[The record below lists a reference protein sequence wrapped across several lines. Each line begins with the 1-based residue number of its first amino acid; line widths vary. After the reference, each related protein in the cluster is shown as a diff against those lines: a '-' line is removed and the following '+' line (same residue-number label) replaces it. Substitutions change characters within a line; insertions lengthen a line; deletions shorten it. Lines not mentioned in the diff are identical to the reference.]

1 MQVSRGSLVD
11 REEWSP
17 RHRGKRPV
25 LISEEL
31 LLSRFGR
38 TSIDLAVA
46 AGLVTLVYSRFIEPR
61 TLRVRQFR
69 AGIPGLPDALD
80 GLRIAFLSDFHVGG
94 PGYGDAL
101 ARQAVD
107 LLLQEQ
113 PDLVLL
119 GGDYVDKG
127 LWHDESST
135 FDGFKQFP
143 NVIGVLGNHD
153 YRGGEQVGETICS
166 GMARRGV
173 VILRNQSVSV
183 RVRDSNVTIVG
194 VDDPYTR
201 RDDFPAAL
209 HGTCWP
215 LVLLTHAPVIEDDL
229 TPGMAGLILCG
240 HTHGGQ
246 IRLSPSRKLTC
257 LDYTFYLDHLI
268 SRPVSTYQR
277 GFHWANGNLLYVS
290 NGIGTTRWPLRFM
303 APPEITIFHLSKDAP
318 HPNLPCDTAGRYVED
333 IG

>member
-1 MQVSRGSLVD
+1 MRGSLH
-11 REEWSP
+11 EEWSM
-17 RHRGKRPV
+17 RYRGVNPN
-25 LISEEL
+25 LISEET

-38 TSIDLAVA
+38 SSIGLAA
-46 AGLVTLVYSRFIEPR
+46 TAGLVALTYSWLIEPR

-69 AGIPGLPDALD
+69 VGIPGLPEQLD
-80 GLRIAFLSDFHVGG
+80 GLRIAFLSDFHIGG

-127 LWHDESST
+127 IWHEDSSA
-135 FDGFKQFP
+135 FDGFKHFS

-153 YRGGEQVGETICS
+153 YRGGHRVSETICA
-166 GMARRGV
+166 GLAKLGV

-194 VDDPYTR
+194 VDDAYSR
-201 RDDFPAAL
+201 HDDFAAAL
-209 HGTCWP
+209 QGTCRP
-215 LVLLTHAPVIEDDL
+215 LVLLTHAPVIEEDL

-257 LDYTFYLDHLI
+257 LDYSFYLDHVVG
-268 SRPVSTYQR
+268 RPVSSYQR

-318 HPNLPCDTAGRYVED
+318 HLDQPCDSAGRYIED